1 MRWCTCDWFVV
12 APYTYAMETLVI
24 VLTALGLV
32 VSGVAAWAAIRSV
45 ILTKRGLETQQEQLR
60 LQREQ
65 AAMVP
70 ELECSDVRLLEPAYV
85 EEVLDTM
92 QEAEKGRQDEE
103 RRKAERQQYER
114 ELAAWEA
121 RSSVPGMMGSSMP
134 KPQDPE
140 TSPLR
145 FYDRVNLGPLTSAQ
159 RYYRGPVPGA
169 VMEVEIHNQGRIAA
183 RDITGF
189 ISSDKN
195 CLELL
200 DFPGLDAYEVFGP
213 DEDSFLTAEV
223 GTISE
228 LLPKQRDSFRV
239 AVTFHQP
246 SKDIVTEIRYDFI
259 TPAGHTTKGKMDLT
273 ISGSDSERSDK
284 PGAD

>member
-1 MRWCTCDWFVV
+1 MQ
-12 APYTYAMETLVI
+12 
-24 VLTALGLV
+24 
-32 VSGVAAWAAIRSV
+32 
-45 ILTKRGLETQQEQLR
+45 GLEAQQEQLR

-121 RSSVPGMMGSSMP
+121 RSSVPGMGSSMP

-145 FYDRVNLGPLTSAQ
+145 FYDRVNLGPLTPAQ

-195 CLELL
+195 YLELL
-200 DFPGLDAYEVFGP
+200 DFPGLDASRVFSP

-228 LLPKQRDSFRV
+228 LLPKQRDSFRI
-239 AVTFHQP
+239 AVTLHLP
-246 SKDIVTEIRYDFI
+246 SDDTVTEVRYDFI
-259 TPAGHTTKGKMDLT
+259 TPAGHTAKGKKEITVPGFD
-273 ISGSDSERSDK
+273 SDQLDK
-284 PGAD
+284 PDAD